1 MVPAGSRQ
9 RPDRPGLIYVTRFA
23 SHRRGVW
30 QLRGPRGL
38 RHQGPGLG
46 ACFAMEQTAVESG
59 SPGGELPTGSHAR
72 VAATRDYSTSSQ
84 RRRSR
89 SPRGPEPAARAGL
102 HQKNEAKEFDFPIPL
117 NEASKIMKEKKKVL
131 VWKKVQ
137 KVISKM
143 IAENEKYRHRLKCQN
158 LSSEIRVN
166 TK

>member
-9 RPDRPGLIYVTRFA
+9 RQDRPGLVYVTRFA
-23 SHRRGVW
+23 SHPCGVW

-46 ACFAMEQTAVESG
+46 ARFAAEQATPKSQ
-59 SPGGELPTGSHAR
+59 SPGGQLPTGSHAR
-72 VAATRDYSTSSQ
+72 VAATPGYSIALQ
-84 RRRSR
+84 LRRSR
-89 SPRGPEPAARAGL
+89 APSGPEQAARAGL
-102 HQKNEAKEFDFPIPL
+102 TPKNAAKEFDFPIPL
-117 NEASKIMKEKKKVL
+117 NEASKIMKERKKVL